1 MIMWVDNVAA
11 HYLKKIGI
19 STDLIKKVNLQFC
32 VLRLVLAR
40 QQGLFVL
47 STLDLPL
54 AHSVC
59 ECLKLLCLSQ
69 RLVLSL
75 SSDCVNMLVQYIH
88 I

>member
-1 MIMWVDNVAA
+1 MWVDNVAA
-11 HYLKKIGI
+11 QYLKKLGI
-19 STDLIKKVNLQFC
+19 STDLIKKVKNVNLQFC
-32 VLRLVLAR
+32 VLLLVLAR

-59 ECLKLLCLSQ
+59 ECLKLLCLSH

-75 SSDCVNMLVQYIH
+75 SSDCVNM
-88 I
+88 